1 MEERRQSVLD
11 HLMSAATPLPGLLPR
26 MFCVRQRFPRPR
38 VTDVASAVARE
49 LEVLL
54 PTARPGAEIGIT
66 VGSRGIAG
74 IAAIVK
80 AAVDFLEK
88 RGARPF
94 IIPAMGSHG
103 GAVAEGQRHLIGYF
117 GITEESMGA
126 PIRDRM
132 ETRSIGKTPEGVEVF
147 LAATALDSDGVLLL
161 NRVKPHTDYKGRIE
175 SGLTKICAIGLGK
188 YEGAEECH
196 GHLYDIGLGEAIR
209 IAAERIVS
217 SGKILGGL
225 AILENAYHE
234 TARMEAVPV
243 EGLFAREEG
252 LLEEAR
258 GLMGRLPLQELDV
271 LICERMG
278 KNISG
283 AGLDTNIIG
292 RSVYGYFPGVPWQK
306 GMAAIYRIVVLDLSD
321 ESDGNAVG
329 MGMADFVSERFAR
342 KVRHPVTTINAV
354 TACAP
359 SQGRLPIVA
368 RNDAEALS
376 MALRTSPRRPG
387 GSLVALVRDTLDL
400 EKVCLSEACLPLIRE
415 REDLEV
421 LSGPDPL
428 QFDADGNMVSPLR

>member
-1 MEERRQSVLD
+1 
-11 HLMSAATPLPGLLPR
+11 
-26 MFCVRQRFPRPR
+26 
-38 VTDVASAVARE
+38 
-49 LEVLL
+49 
-54 PTARPGAEIGIT
+54 
-66 VGSRGIAG
+66 
-74 IAAIVK
+74 
-80 AAVDFLEK
+80 
-88 RGARPF
+88 
-94 IIPAMGSHG
+94 
-103 GAVAEGQRHLIGYF
+103 
-117 GITEESMGA
+117 
-126 PIRDRM
+126 M

-209 IAAERIVS
+209 IAAARIVS

-292 RSVYGYFPGVPWQK
+292 RSVYGYFPGSRGRRAWPRSIASSSWISRMRAMGTPWEW
-306 GMAAIYRIVVLDLSD
+306 GWPTSSRSGSPGRSGI
-321 ESDGNAVG
+321 
-329 MGMADFVSERFAR
+329 
-342 KVRHPVTTINAV
+342 
-354 TACAP
+354 P
-359 SQGRLPIVA
+359 SRP
-368 RNDAEALS
+368 S
-376 MALRTSPRRPG
+376 MP
-387 GSLVALVRDTLDL
+387 
-400 EKVCLSEACLPLIRE
+400 
-415 REDLEV
+415 
-421 LSGPDPL
+421 
-428 QFDADGNMVSPLR
+428 